1 MKKILLQTIMML
13 SRGFLYGLIFQM
25 LVVNFTSVIQAKG
38 QYKNIDEVEVNL
50 SRKKLDLYTFF
61 NEVKRQSSFRFS
73 YDKKTLKKS
82 SVLSFN
88 KQKGTVEEFLIE
100 VSLQSNL
107 HFRQFNN
114 TIDVKV
120 AKMKTRSEN
129 QLMDPV
135 TISGTVKDQ
144 SGEPLPGATVSVLG
158 SNKGTVTSI
167 DGTYSIQV
175 EAGETLVFSYIG
187 FENQSFDIGNQTTI
201 DVILSEDESSLE
213 EVVVVGYAEQRKLSV
228 TGAVSSVS
236 SDELVK
242 SSSPSL
248 ANALAGRLPGL
259 TSIQS
264 GGGQPGK
271 DDATLY
277 LRGAATTNGR
287 SPLIL
292 IDGVPRDNIRTLDA
306 NEVESVTVLKDASA
320 TAVFGVR
327 GANGV
332 ILITTKR
339 GKPGEMELNIS
350 LDQSLSSFTYEP
362 ERLTSLEYMN
372 LRNEAGRNDGMTT
385 PFFSEDVMAKYANP
399 LLGLDPNDPDY
410 ERKAMVRQ
418 YMYPNHDYYREFIS
432 RYSPQT
438 RVNVSARGGTDKVS
452 YFVNGAFLNQGG
464 NLNTEPKSQL
474 GYDPSSW
481 MKRYNFRANI
491 DYKLSES
498 FKAFLNIGSYIEQ
511 VNMPSAWLYGGGDTN
526 WMMRDLFY
534 QAQTILPITPGPT
547 TIDGFGVAPGQI
559 VDPGYMDRS
568 AFEIMN
574 RYGYRNEVRSNLNSS
589 LGMELDLSNMVTEG
603 LSVRGMMS
611 YDARATTAMQGSKS
625 ERLFLAEV
633 NPNTDELSYA
643 VKRPDESLLS
653 LSKGADSRYNIN
665 LQAAIQYARIFND
678 KHRVSGLILA
688 QRDNWES
695 TSGEIPFNVL
705 GIAARATY
713 EYDYKYLAEVNI
725 GYNGSEQFAPGN
737 RFGFFPAVSLGWI
750 LSNENFLLDN
760 PVLTN
765 LKFRVSNGRVGNDQ
779 MGSSRFLYQS
789 DITMSGGPLSSLGRG
804 QGVRQGLLGNPNITW
819 EIADKQNYGIDLGLM
834 DQLDLS
840 FDYFIENRTN
850 ILISRGT
857 VPAFQGVPLGNIPK
871 VNMGE
876 VDNSGF
882 ELELSYRKQLSE
894 DFNINV
900 RGNYGYNHNVVKFID
915 EQIRDDSYVHR
926 YRSTGY
932 AIGQNWG
939 YQIDYDN
946 GNGIF
951 NTQEELD
958 AYQENTQYGFGVPRV
973 GDFKYKDLNDDGT
986 VDDKDLSPIGYSSIP
1001 RVTYGAGVN
1010 LQYKAFDFSIFF
1022 QGVGKYSRNYGSQG
1036 VYENIIQGTYFD
1048 YHKNAWTPERFAA
1061 GEETTYPA
1069 LSTRST
1075 TNHTA
1080 NSFFIMDRSF
1090 VRLKNI
1096 DIGYTLPSNLTQVI
1110 GMSSL
1115 RVYLGGQNLLTWDNL
1130 RMGHLDPENND
1141 SIGYPV
1147 TRMMNFGFNAT
1158 F

>member
-1 MKKILLQTIMML
+1 MKKILLQTIMIL
-13 SRGFLYGLIFQM
+13 SKGFLYGLVFQM
-25 LVVNFTSVIQAKG
+25 LVVNFTSIIQAKG
-38 QYKNIDEVEVNL
+38 QYKSIEEVEVTLSDKNL
-50 SRKKLDLYTFF
+50 GVITFF
-61 NEVKRQSSFRFS
+61 DEVKRQTSFRFS
-73 YDKKTLKKS
+73 YDKRSLKKS
-82 SVLSFN
+82 NDLIFSET
-88 KQKGTVEEFLIE
+88 KGTVEDFLIE

-107 HFRQFNN
+107 NFRQFNN
-114 TIDVKV
+114 TIDVKIV
-120 AKMKTRSEN
+120 NKGNHLKGPFF
-129 QLMDPV
+129 DPV
-135 TISGTVKDQ
+135 TISGTVKDAR
-144 SGEPLPGATVSVLG
+144 GEPLPGATISVLG
-158 SNKGTVTSI
+158 GNKGTVTGI
-167 DGTYSIQV
+167 DGTYSIEV
-175 EAGETLVFSYIG
+175 ETGVTLVFSYIG
-187 FENQSFDIGNQTTI
+187 FQNQSYDIGNQTNI
-201 DVILSEDESSLE
+201 DVTLLEDESSLE

-236 SDELVK
+236 SEDLVK

-264 GGGQPGK
+264 GGGQPGR

-332 ILITTKR
+332 IIITTKR
-339 GKPGEMELNIS
+339 GKEGEMQLNVS
-350 LDQSLSSFTYEP
+350 LDQSFSSFTYEP

-385 PFFSEDVMAKYANP
+385 PFFSEEVMAKFANP
-399 LLGLDPNDPDY
+399 LMGLDPNDPDY
-410 ERKAMVRQ
+410 EQKALVRQ

-452 YFVNGAFLNQGG
+452 YFVNGAYLNQGG
-464 NLNTEPKSQL
+464 NLNTEPESQL

-481 MKRYNFRANI
+481 MKRYNFRGNL
-491 DYKLSES
+491 DYKISDS

-511 VNMPSAWLYGGGDTN
+511 VNMPAAWLYGGGDTN

-574 RYGYRNEVRSNLNSS
+574 RFGYRNEVRSNLNSS
-589 LGMELDLSNMVTEG
+589 FGLELDLSGMVTEG
-603 LSVRGMMS
+603 LSVKGMIS
-611 YDARATTAMQGSKS
+611 YDARATTAMEGSKS

-633 NPNTDELSYA
+633 NPDTDELSYA

-653 LSKGADSRYNIN
+653 LSKGADSRFNIN
-665 LQAAIQYARIFND
+665 MQAAIQYSRTFND
-678 KHRVSGLILA
+678 KHKVSGLILA

-695 TSGEIPFNVL
+695 TIGEIPFNVL

-713 EYDYKYLAEVNI
+713 EYDYRYLAEVNI
-725 GYNGSEQFAPGN
+725 GYNGSEQFAPGK

-750 LSNENFLLDN
+750 ISNENFLLNN

-765 LKFRVSNGRVGNDQ
+765 LKLRASNGRVGNDQ
-779 MGSSRFLYQS
+779 MGSARFLYQS
-789 DITMSGGPLSSLGRG
+789 DITMSGGPLPSLGRG

-819 EIADKQNYGIDLGLM
+819 EIADKQNYGIDLGIM

-840 FDYFIENRTN
+840 FDYYIENRTN

-857 VPAFQGVPLGNIPK
+857 VPSFQGVPLGNIPK

-882 ELELSYRKQLSE
+882 ELELVYRKHLSE

-915 EQIRDDSYVHR
+915 EQIRDESYVHR

-932 AIGQNWG
+932 SIGQNWG

-951 NTQEELD
+951 NSQEELD
-958 AYQENTQYGFGVPRV
+958 AYRENTQYGFGVPRV
-973 GDFKYKDLNDDGT
+973 GDFIYKDLNEDGI
-986 VDDKDLSPIGYSSIP
+986 VDDKDRTPIGYSSIP
-1001 RVTYGAGVN
+1001 RVTYGAGIN
-1010 LQYKAFDFSIFF
+1010 LQYKTFDFSIFF
-1022 QGVGKYSRNYGSQG
+1022 QGVGKYSGNYAAQG

-1048 YHKNAWTPERFAA
+1048 YHKSAWTPERYAS
-1061 GEETTYPA
+1061 GEEITYPA

-1090 VRLKNI
+1090 VRLKNLE
-1096 DIGYTLPSNLTQVI
+1096 IGYTLPNYLTNVI
-1110 GMSSL
+1110 GMSLL
-1115 RVYLGGQNLLTWDNL
+1115 RVYVGGQNLLTWDNL

-1141 SIGYPV
+1141 SLGYPV

>member
-1 MKKILLQTIMML
+1 MKKILLQTIMIL
-13 SRGFLYGLIFQM
+13 SKGFLYGLVFQM

-38 QYKNIDEVEVNL
+38 QYKSIEEVEVTLSDKNL
-50 SRKKLDLYTFF
+50 GVITFF
-61 NEVKRQSSFRFS
+61 DEVKRQTPFRFS
-73 YDKKTLKKS
+73 YDKRSLKKS
-82 SVLSFN
+82 NDLIFSET
-88 KQKGTVEEFLIE
+88 KGTVEDFLIE

-107 HFRQFNN
+107 NFRQFNN
-114 TIDVKV
+114 TIDVKMV
-120 AKMKTRSEN
+120 NRGNHLKGPFF
-129 QLMDPV
+129 DPV
-135 TISGTVKDQ
+135 TISGTVKDAR
-144 SGEPLPGATVSVLG
+144 GEPLPGATISVLG
-158 SNKGTVTSI
+158 GNKGTVTGI
-167 DGTYSIQV
+167 DGTYSIEV
-175 EAGETLVFSYIG
+175 ETGVTLVFSYIG
-187 FENQSFDIGNQTTI
+187 FQNQSYDIGNQTNI
-201 DVILSEDESSLE
+201 DVTLLEDESSLE

-236 SDELVK
+236 SEDLVK

-264 GGGQPGK
+264 GGGQPGR

-332 ILITTKR
+332 IIITTKR
-339 GKPGEMELNIS
+339 GKEGEMQLNVS
-350 LDQSLSSFTYEP
+350 LDQSFSSFTYEP

-385 PFFSEDVMAKYANP
+385 PFFSEEVMAKFANP
-399 LLGLDPNDPDY
+399 LMGLDPNDPDY
-410 ERKAMVRQ
+410 EQKALVRQ

-452 YFVNGAFLNQGG
+452 YFVNGAYLNQGG
-464 NLNTEPKSQL
+464 NLNTEPESQL

-481 MKRYNFRANI
+481 MKRYNFRGNL
-491 DYKLSES
+491 DYKISDS

-511 VNMPSAWLYGGGDTN
+511 VNMPAAWLYGGGDTN

-574 RYGYRNEVRSNLNSS
+574 RFGYRNEVRSNLNSS
-589 LGMELDLSNMVTEG
+589 FGLELDLSGMVTEG
-603 LSVRGMMS
+603 LSVRGMIS
-611 YDARATTAMQGSKS
+611 YDARATTAMEGSKS

-633 NPNTDELSYA
+633 NPDTDELSYA

-653 LSKGADSRYNIN
+653 LSKGADSRFNIN
-665 LQAAIQYARIFND
+665 MQAAIQYSRTFND
-678 KHRVSGLILA
+678 KHKVSGLILA

-695 TSGEIPFNVL
+695 TIGEIPFNVL

-713 EYDYKYLAEVNI
+713 EYDYRYLAEVNI
-725 GYNGSEQFAPGN
+725 GYNGSEQFAPGK

-750 LSNENFLLDN
+750 ISNENFLLNN

-765 LKFRVSNGRVGNDQ
+765 LKLRASNGRVGNDQ
-779 MGSSRFLYQS
+779 MGSARFLYQS
-789 DITMSGGPLSSLGRG
+789 DITMSGGPLPSLGRG

-819 EIADKQNYGIDLGLM
+819 EIADKQNYGVDLGIM

-840 FDYFIENRTN
+840 FDYYIENRTN

-857 VPAFQGVPLGNIPK
+857 VPSFQGVPLGNIPK

-882 ELELSYRKQLSE
+882 ELELVYRKHLSE

-900 RGNYGYNHNVVKFID
+900 RGNYGYNHNVIKFID
-915 EQIRDDSYVHR
+915 EQIRDESYVHR

-932 AIGQNWG
+932 SIGQNWG

-951 NTQEELD
+951 NSQEELD
-958 AYQENTQYGFGVPRV
+958 AYRENTQYGFGVPRV
-973 GDFKYKDLNDDGT
+973 GDFIYKDLNEDGI
-986 VDDKDLSPIGYSSIP
+986 VDDKDRTPIGYSSIP
-1001 RVTYGAGVN
+1001 RVTYGAGID
-1010 LQYKAFDFSIFF
+1010 LQYKTFDFSIFF
-1022 QGVGKYSRNYGSQG
+1022 QGVGKYSGNYAAQG

-1048 YHKNAWTPERFAA
+1048 YHKSAWTPERYAS
-1061 GEETTYPA
+1061 GEEITYPA

-1090 VRLKNI
+1090 IRLKNLE
-1096 DIGYTLPSNLTQVI
+1096 IGYTLPNYLTNVI
-1110 GMSSL
+1110 GMSLL
-1115 RVYLGGQNLLTWDNL
+1115 RVYVGGQNLLTWDNL
-1130 RMGHLDPENND
+1130 KMGHLDPENND
-1141 SIGYPV
+1141 SLGYPV

>member
-1 MKKILLQTIMML
+1 MKKKLLKTIMIL
-13 SRGFLYGLIFQM
+13 SKGFLYGLVFQM

-38 QYKNIDEVEVNL
+38 QYKSIEEVEVTL
-50 SRKKLDLYTFF
+50 SGNKLGVFTFF
-61 NEVKRQSSFRFS
+61 EEVKRQTSFRFS
-73 YDKKTLKKS
+73 YDKKSLKRSKAI
-82 SVLSFN
+82 SFSATN
-88 KQKGTVEEFLIE
+88 GTVEDFLIE
-100 VSLQSNL
+100 VSHQSNL
-107 HFRQFNN
+107 FFRQFNN
-114 TIDVKV
+114 TIDVKMV
-120 AKMKTRSEN
+120 NRESVIKD
-129 QLMDPV
+129 QFLDPI
-135 TISGTVKDQ
+135 TISGTVKDAT
-144 SGEPLPGATVSVLG
+144 GEPLPGATISVMG
-158 SNKGTVTSI
+158 GNKGTVTGI
-167 DGTYSIQV
+167 DGTYSIEV
-175 EAGETLVFSYIG
+175 ETGVTLVFSYIG
-187 FENQSFDIGNQTTI
+187 FQNQSFDIGNQTTI
-201 DVILSEDESSLE
+201 DVTLLEDESSLE

-264 GGGQPGK
+264 GGGQPGR

-332 ILITTKR
+332 IIITTKR
-339 GKPGEMELNIS
+339 GKEGEMQLNVS
-350 LDQSLSSFTYEP
+350 LDQSFSSFTYEP

-385 PFFSEDVMAKYANP
+385 PFFSEEVMAKYANP
-399 LLGLDPNDPDY
+399 LTGLDPNDPDY

-452 YFVNGAFLNQGG
+452 YFVNGAYLNQGG
-464 NLNTEPKSQL
+464 NLNTEPESQL

-481 MKRYNFRANI
+481 MKRYNFRGNL
-491 DYKLSES
+491 DYKISDS

-511 VNMPSAWLYGGGDTN
+511 VNMPAAWLYGGGDTN

-574 RYGYRNEVRSNLNSS
+574 RFGYRNEVRSNLNSS
-589 LGMELDLSNMVTEG
+589 FGLELDLSNMVTEG
-603 LSVRGMMS
+603 LSVRGMIS
-611 YDARATTAMQGSKS
+611 YDARATTAMEGSKS

-633 NPNTDELSYA
+633 NPDTDELSYA
-643 VKRPDESLLS
+643 VKRPDETLLS
-653 LSKGADSRYNIN
+653 LSKGADSRFNIN
-665 LQAAIQYARIFND
+665 MQAAIQYSRTFND
-678 KHRVSGLILA
+678 KHRVGGLILA

-695 TSGEIPFNVL
+695 TIGEIPFNVL

-713 EYDYKYLAEVNI
+713 EYDYRYLAEINI
-725 GYNGSEQFAPGN
+725 GYNGSEQFAPGK

-750 LSNENFLLDN
+750 ISNENFLLNN
-760 PVLTN
+760 PVFTN
-765 LKFRVSNGRVGNDQ
+765 IKLRASNGRVGNDQ
-779 MGSSRFLYQS
+779 MGSARFLYQS
-789 DITMSGGPLSSLGRG
+789 DITMSGGPLPSLGRG
-804 QGVRQGLLGNPNITW
+804 QGVSQGLLGNPNITW
-819 EIADKQNYGIDLGLM
+819 EIADKQNYGIDLGIM

-840 FDYFIENRTN
+840 FDYYIENRTN

-857 VPAFQGVPLGNIPK
+857 VPSFQGVPLNNIPK

-882 ELELSYRKQLSE
+882 ELELVYRKHLSE

-915 EQIRDDSYVHR
+915 EQIRDESYVHR

-932 AIGQNWG
+932 SIGQNWG

-951 NTQEELD
+951 NSQEELD
-958 AYQENTQYGFGVPRV
+958 AYRGKTQYGFGEPRV
-973 GDFKYKDLNDDGT
+973 GDFIYKDLNEDGI
-986 VDDKDLSPIGYSSIP
+986 VDDKDRTPIGYSSIP
-1001 RVTYGAGVN
+1001 RVTYGAGIS
-1010 LQYKAFDFSIFF
+1010 LQYKSFDFSIFF
-1022 QGVGKYSRNYGSQG
+1022 QGVGKYSGNYAAQG

-1048 YHKNAWTPERFAA
+1048 YHKNAWTPERYAS
-1061 GEETTYPA
+1061 GEEITYPA

-1090 VRLKNI
+1090 VRLKNL
-1096 DIGYTLPSNLTQVI
+1096 DIGYTLPNYLINAI

-1115 RVYLGGQNLLTWDNL
+1115 RVYVGGQNLLTWDNL